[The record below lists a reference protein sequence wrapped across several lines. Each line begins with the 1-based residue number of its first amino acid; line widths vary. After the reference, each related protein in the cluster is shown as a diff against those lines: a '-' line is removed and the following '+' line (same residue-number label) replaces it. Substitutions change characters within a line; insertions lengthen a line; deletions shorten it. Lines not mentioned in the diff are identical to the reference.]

1 MLQHS
6 SVLEVRRVGTNRK
19 LTELFCDNKAECSV
33 SARLNALEVNALC
46 TGWREL
52 LLTQRER
59 DKRLSH
65 GLAAYIDN
73 SAANSALRRAW

>member
-1 MLQHS
+1 MPQHS

-19 LTELFCDNKAECSV
+19 LTELFCGKKAEYSV
-33 SARLNALEVNALC
+33 SAGLNALKVNALC
-46 TGWREL
+46 TRWREL
-52 LLTQRER
+52 LLTQCEC